1 MTVFRSAYAR
11 RTAPAVLAAAIAIAI
26 VATPADAQ
34 RPRARDLGVP
44 FDGTPGAATSVIG
57 ESGTR

>member
-1 MTVFRSAYAR
+1 
-11 RTAPAVLAAAIAIAI
+11 VLPAAIAIAI